1 MSGSRSSACRSSTTP
16 LIRVPSTS
24 WPDASTGVPRVPPS
38 RVRHAPVASKFSSA
52 SPAGSIIRWQLA
64 QAGLRRCCSMRSR
77 TDFGL
82 AAPASS
88 SNGGTTSGGG
98 GGGVPSTFS
107 STHLPRST
115 GDVRWACEVTSRI
128 APLPSSPLRVSS
140 ASVTR
145 RKWLP

>member
-1 MSGSRSSACRSSTTP
+1 
-16 LIRVPSTS
+16 
-24 WPDASTGVPRVPPS
+24 
-38 RVRHAPVASKFSSA
+38 
-52 SPAGSIIRWQLA
+52 
-64 QAGLRRCCSMRSR
+64 MRSR
-77 TDFGL
+77 TLFGL

-115 GDVRWACEVTSRI
+115 GEVRWACEVTSRM
-128 APLPSSPLRVSS
+128 APLPSSPRRVSS
-140 ASVTR
+140 VSVMR